1 MALLY
6 GLLWRL
12 LLVLV
17 HINRA
22 LVVWLRV
29 RLRSCKGRL
38 WERAVAALLL
48 PVALAGFPDHHRKL
62 NETPGATADPGT
74 GTRTAGRRSRC
85 LSDGRSLEK
94 LPVHIGLLV
103 TEEEPS
109 YTDMANLVVWCMA
122 VGISYVSVYDSH
134 GIYRKNNSRLL
145 EEIVRQQQDL
155 LGADGSKYNV
165 EFLSN
170 GSDKQQHQV
179 VSCRPTVKVLS
190 PEDGKQSIVQAAQQ
204 LCRSVENKER
214 SSKDISVSMLDV
226 LLRESKNV
234 PDPELVVKFGP
245 VDSTLGFLP
254 WHIRLTEF
262 ISLPSH
268 RNVSYED
275 LFGVLQRFG
284 SFQQRLGQ

>member
-12 LLVLV
+12 LLLLV
-17 HINRA
+17 HVNRA
-22 LVVWLRV
+22 LVSWLRV
-29 RLRSCKGRL
+29 RLRSWKGRL

-48 PVALAGFPDHHRKL
+48 PLALAGFPDQQKKL
-62 NETPGATADPGT
+62 NRNPDANANPVT
-74 GTRTAGRRSRC
+74 GKRTANRRARW

-103 TEEEPS
+103 AEEELS
-109 YTDMANLVVWCMA
+109 YTDIANLVVWCMA
-122 VGISYVSVYDSH
+122 VGISYVSVYDHH
-134 GIYRKNNSRLL
+134 GIFRKNNSRML
-145 EEIVRQQQDL
+145 EEIVRQQDL
-155 LGADGSKYNV
+155 LGVDGSKCNV
-165 EFLSN
+165 EFLTN
-170 GSDKQQHQV
+170 GTDEHQRHV

-214 SSKDISVSMLDV
+214 SSQDISVSMLDI
-226 LLRESKNV
+226 LLRESKNI

-275 LFGVLQRFG
+275 LLGVLQQYG
-284 SFQQRLGQ
+284 ACQQRLGQ